1 MEQQNAEHSGD
12 TNLYDLWKV
21 LAKRKRLIIGLF
33 FAIVVSATIISFLI
47 PKVYRGEAVLV
58 VPVDSTIQLL
68 EKVTPITITP
78 KDIVD
83 FIGKIDKEKRAKI
96 LPKTYDAITDIKL
109 NTLRESKDKIAV
121 SIEAEDINAIQP
133 ALLELIE
140 YIKSIDLVKLN
151 AKEQQEVLSKRSIEL
166 SIVIAATSGLL
177 DTYRKLLTEGRL
189 IPVGFNPVEL
199 NKRIS
204 DIKVEKL
211 MVEQAMERT
220 KSGIEIAKQPYI
232 MNKPVKPKKILIVA
246 LSGIASLFLGIFGSF
261 ALEYVEIKKRNIS

>member
-58 VPVDSTIQLL
+58 VPVDLTVQ
-68 EKVTPITITP
+68 VTPIRITP

-83 FIGKIDKEKRAKI
+83 FIGNIDNEKRTKI

-109 NTLRESKDKIAV
+109 NTLRESKDKIGV
-121 SIEAEDINAIQP
+121 IIEAEDINAIQP

-151 AKEQQEVLSKRSIEL
+151 AKEQQEVLSKRSTEL

-246 LSGIASLFLGIFGSF
+246 LSGIASLFLGVFGSF